1 MSGSL
6 AMIVACD
13 RQRAIG
19 AHGQMAWH
27 LPDDLRRFKALTLGH
42 SVLMGRKTFAAIGRA
57 LPGRRNWV
65 LSRDPAFAAPGV
77 TRVDSLDAAIAGTSP
92 GEQLW
97 VIGGGE
103 VYALAL
109 DRVERLELT
118 EVDTVVADADAWFP
132 PLPPGRF
139 RECARVHHAT
149 DATHAHAF
157 DFVSYVLAS
166 NQPPA

>member
-1 MSGSL
+1 MSPLL

-13 RQRAIG
+13 RHRAIG
-19 AHGQMAWH
+19 AHGQMPWH

-42 SVLMGRKTFAAIGRA
+42 GVLMGRKTYAAIGRA

-77 TRVDSLDAAIAGTSP
+77 IRVDSLDTAIAATPP

-103 VYALAL
+103 VYALAR
-109 DRVERLELT
+109 DRMERLEVT
-118 EVDTVVADADAWFP
+118 EVDTVVNHADAWFP
-132 PLPPGRF
+132 PLPPGLF
-139 RECARVHHAT
+139 RECARVHHAA
-149 DATHAHAF
+149 DGAHAHAF
-157 DFVSYVLAS
+157 DFVSYERT
-166 NQPPA
+166 